1 MSHAQTTHPFGP
13 RGRAAAGSDAGLF
26 GHLAR
31 GWRFTVEVIR
41 DARAMEAKYRRE
53 NRHPF
58 HGW

>member
-1 MSHAQTTHPFGP
+1 MSHAQTTHPFGT
-13 RGRAAAGSDAGLF
+13 RGSATAGPAAGLF
-26 GHLAR
+26 GRLAR

-53 NRHPF
+53 NRTPF